1 MAKKMTVELVAKHAG
16 VSPATVSRVINHP
29 ELVSAKTI
37 ARVNASIRELGYAS
51 LLDRYR
57 SAKPFDER
65 GPIVVNIPWLDNP
78 FYSEIVHGIRDS
90 ARAAGYDVLILW
102 DTPRQ
107 STVDSFCES
116 LRRCG
121 ASGLITMCSLSTET
135 IERIDSELP
144 TIQCAEN
151 NPETNVPYVT
161 IDDRAAARTAVEHL
175 IACGCKHLSIISGPE
190 SYKYSRGRMEGFLS
204 VTREHELSLDPS
216 WILQVPD
223 NNYELACSAA
233 THMLESDNPPDG
245 VFACSD
251 TYAAAVIRAARK
263 AGLSVPGDLM
273 VVGFDNIDIATMTT
287 PTLTTVNQPRYRMGY
302 GACNLLLERMSGN
315 GSAHSMVMETELIV
329 RESTARRP

>member
-1 MAKKMTVELVAKHAG
+1 
-16 VSPATVSRVINHP
+16 
-29 ELVSAKTI
+29 
-37 ARVNASIRELGYAS
+37 
-51 LLDRYR
+51 
-57 SAKPFDER
+57 
-65 GPIVVNIPWLDNP
+65 
-78 FYSEIVHGIRDS
+78 
-90 ARAAGYDVLILW
+90 
-102 DTPRQ
+102 
-107 STVDSFCES
+107 
-116 LRRCG
+116 
-121 ASGLITMCSLSTET
+121 
-135 IERIDSELP
+135 
-144 TIQCAEN
+144 
-151 NPETNVPYVT
+151 
-161 IDDRAAARTAVEHL
+161 
-175 IACGCKHLSIISGPE
+175 
-190 SYKYSRGRMEGFLS
+190 MEGFLS
-204 VTREHELSLDPS
+204 VAREHELSLDPS

-315 GSAHSMVMETELIV
+315 GPAHSMVMETELIV